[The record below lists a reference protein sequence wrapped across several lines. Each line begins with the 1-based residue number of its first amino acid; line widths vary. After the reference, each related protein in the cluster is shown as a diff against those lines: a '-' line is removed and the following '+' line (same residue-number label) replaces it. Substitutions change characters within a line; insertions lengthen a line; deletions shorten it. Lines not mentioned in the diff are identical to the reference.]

1 MQSLVVITRLKPGA
15 EAEARELISQGP
27 PLDLSASGLTRN
39 SVYISEGEV
48 IFLFEGPD
56 AERVVHELV
65 NDPVASA
72 QFAAWGHLV
81 EGTPFTAHREFHW
94 QPDQA

>member
-1 MQSLVVITRLKPGA
+1 MQSVVVVARLKPEA
-15 EAEARELISQGP
+15 EAEARELINQGP
-27 PLDLSASGLTRN
+27 PLNLPASGLTRN
-39 SVYISEGEV
+39 SVYLSEDEV

-72 QFAAWGHLV
+72 QFAAWGHLI
-81 EGTPFTAHREFHW
+81 EGTPFTARREFHW
-94 QPDQA
+94 QPDQS